1 MTARYF
7 YVSAIDGS
15 KRYLI
20 AGPWGTHDDALAR
33 VDPVRRH
40 ASNLNGRAWFMAW
53 GTAGSTDECPTPL
66 GRFGDAEEQTP

>member
-1 MTARYF
+1 MNPRHF

-15 KRYLI
+15 KRHLI

-40 ASNLNGRAWFMAW
+40 ASGLDGRAWFMAW
-53 GTAGSTDECPTPL
+53 GTAGSQDEHRTPL
-66 GRFGDAEEQTP
+66 GRFGDAEEQTA